1 MKRISWETGWK
12 REDAMIPNDPVMLR
26 SYVNVKLRDFY
37 KSLDDMCQDM
47 ELDKEELVEKLKNAD
62 FSYDPVHNQFI

>member
-1 MKRISWETGWK
+1 
-12 REDAMIPNDPVMLR
+12 MLR